1 MTPPHRDTP
10 ARSGGSTSRR
20 RVRTGRPIT
29 DAAAHGNAPANGTAP
44 ANGNARA
51 TGRAPVAAT
60 SKVKAGA
67 ASKAADTAAARSAQK
82 AQARDE
88 RAAQQTWVDGAEPA
102 LPVRTTRPEHVV
114 FHLGPT
120 NSGKTYESLQALAAA
135 GSGVYAAPL
144 RQLAHEAY
152 AKLSAQLPAGTV
164 GLSTGEEEIDPYA
177 PIVCCTVEKAPP
189 RGDLLVLD
197 ESHWVADPDRG
208 HHWARLLLTG
218 EYREMHLIS
227 AAEALLLLRPLVAD
241 AEQVVVVN
249 HKRLSRL
256 DVLAAPVRPAGVQ
269 AQTLV
274 VAFSR
279 KAVYAVAAQLD
290 PHRTGKVGVLY
301 GALPPATRRDVIDR
315 FTRGEL
321 EVLVTTDVIG
331 HGINV
336 PATTVLFAE
345 TTKFDGIELRPL
357 RSWEAAQIAG
367 RAGRYGL
374 TGHGKVGVLGGV
386 TGLKPVPSLVVA
398 GAAVARGDVM
408 SDLPNRKPRLRP
420 ELEDLGAF
428 EPVDL
433 PEALTRWAAWARTAT
448 KTEAMTP
455 DDVTGLIVRV
465 QALLPMLRGPLATDL
480 WTVWR
485 LINLAIDHD
494 PPRRVRWLALARAA
508 LQHEAGLPVT
518 RDVVL
523 PEVPRTGVVQD
534 FEQAAAQ
541 AREAQ
546 TLLRSFPGVAGLTS
560 DDAARVEERCAS
572 RITELLPDAITLS
585 TAARCAQCGTG
596 IAPWFTTCRDC
607 GTRPAG
613 RPSGDR
619 RPPRAGSRD
628 SGTSAGSRSSASTAA
643 TGRKPRKSDVGAG
656 GRQDPKAHDR
666 ADRGRGSDGGPPKPP
681 RGRRRGRSAGGPT
694 GAR

>member
-1 MTPPHRDTP
+1 MTDSP
-10 ARSGGSTSRR
+10 TSRR
-20 RVRTGRPIT
+20 RVRSPAQRTT
-29 DAAAHGNAPANGTAP
+29 DAST
-44 ANGNARA
+44 
-51 TGRAPVAAT
+51 
-60 SKVKAGA
+60 
-67 ASKAADTAAARSAQK
+67 RS
-82 AQARDE
+82 RDE
-88 RAAQQTWVDGAEPA
+88 RRAQQTWVDGAEPA

-152 AKLSAQLPAGTV
+152 AKLSAQLPPGTV
-164 GLSTGEEEIDPYA
+164 GLSTGEEEIDPHA

-189 RGDLLVLD
+189 RGEMLVLD

-227 AAEALLLLRPLVAD
+227 AAEALLLLKPLVAD

-256 DVLAAPVRPAGVQ
+256 DVLPAPVKPSQVRE
-269 AQTLV
+269 QTLV

-279 KAVYAVAAQLD
+279 KTVYAVAAQLD
-290 PHRTGKVGVLY
+290 PHRRGKVGVLY
-301 GALPPATRRDVIDR
+301 GALPPATRRDVIAR

-345 TTKFDGIELRPL
+345 TQKFDGTEMRPL
-357 RSWEAAQIAG
+357 RTWEAAQIAG

-374 TGHGKVGVLGGV
+374 TGHGQVGVLGGIA
-386 TGLKPVPSLVVA
+386 GLKPFASLVAA

-420 ELEDLGAF
+420 ELDDLGAF
-428 EPVDL
+428 EAVDL
-433 PEALTRWAAWARTAT
+433 PEALTRWSMWARTAT
-448 KTEAMTP
+448 KTEAMVP
-455 DDVTGLIVRV
+455 DDVSGLVLRV
-465 QALLPMLRGPLATDL
+465 HALLPMLRGPLATDL

-494 PPRRVRWLALARAA
+494 PPRKVRWLALARAA
-508 LQHEAGLPVT
+508 LQHEAGLAVS
-518 RDVVL
+518 RELVL
-523 PEVPRTGVVQD
+523 PAVPRSSTVQD
-534 FEQAAAQ
+534 YEQAAAQ

-560 DDAARVEERCAS
+560 ADAAEVEERCANK
-572 RITELLPDAITLS
+572 ITELLPEAISLS
-585 TAARCAQCGTG
+585 TAARCTGCGTG

-607 GTRPAG
+607 GTRPSG
-613 RPSGDR
+613 RPSSDR
-619 RPPRAGSRD
+619 RPPRAGAGRSQAPSS
-628 SGTSAGSRSSASTAA
+628 SGSSAGGRGAG
-643 TGRKPRKSDVGAG
+643 GRKPRKSDVGAG
-656 GRQDPKAHDR
+656 GRQDPQAHDR
-666 ADRGRGSDGGPPKPP
+666 AARGRGSDAGPPRSDSARPKH
-681 RGRRRGRSAGGPT
+681 RRRGRSAGGPT

>member
-1 MTPPHRDTP
+1 MLRTPEAPPTGGPAHPKDTVTPPPSP
-10 ARSGGSTSRR
+10 ASRR
-20 RVRTGRPIT
+20 RVRT
-29 DAAAHGNAPANGTAP
+29 PAQRTA
-44 ANGNARA
+44 
-51 TGRAPVAAT
+51 T
-60 SKVKAGA
+60 K
-67 ASKAADTAAARSAQK
+67 AAARSAEK
-82 AQARDE
+82 AAEKTQARDE
-88 RAAQQTWVDGAEPA
+88 RRAQQTWVDGAEPA

-164 GLSTGEEEIDPYA
+164 GLSTGEEEIDPQA
-177 PIVCCTVEKAPP
+177 PIVCCTVEKAPS

-256 DVLAAPVRPAGVQ
+256 DVLHAPVKPAQVRE
-269 AQTLV
+269 QTLV

-279 KAVYAVAAQLD
+279 KTVYAVAAQLD
-290 PHRTGKVGVLY
+290 PHRPGKVGVLY

-345 TTKFDGIELRPL
+345 TTKYDGTELRPL
-357 RSWEAAQIAG
+357 RTWEAAQIAG

-374 TGHGKVGVLGGV
+374 TGHGQVGVLGGV
-386 TGLKPVPSLVVA
+386 QGLRPVPALVVA

-428 EPVDL
+428 EAVDL
-433 PEALTRWAAWARTAT
+433 PEALTRWSLWARTAT

-455 DDVTGLIVRV
+455 DDVTGLIIRV

-508 LQHEAGLPVT
+508 LQHEAGLQVS
-518 RDVVL
+518 RDLVL
-523 PEVPRTGVVQD
+523 PALPSGGAVQE

-560 DDAARVEERCAS
+560 DDAARVEEKCAA
-572 RITELLPDAITLS
+572 RITELLPEAITLS
-585 TAARCAQCGTG
+585 TAARCTQCGAG

-613 RPSGDR
+613 RPATGDR
-619 RPPRAGSRD
+619 RPPREPSRSD
-628 SGTSAGSRSSASTAA
+628 APARGRSGGGGGRGRTGASAASSAGGSTG
-643 TGRKPRKSDVGAG
+643 GRKPRKSDVGAG

-666 ADRGRGSDGGPPKPP
+666 ADRGRGSDGGPPPSDRPKH
-681 RGRRRGRSAGGPT
+681 RRRGRSGGGPT

>member
-1 MTPPHRDTP
+1 MTPPSPT
-10 ARSGGSTSRR
+10 ARR
-20 RVRTGRPIT
+20 RVRTPGERT
-29 DAAAHGNAPANGTAP
+29 
-44 ANGNARA
+44 
-51 TGRAPVAAT
+51 
-60 SKVKAGA
+60 
-67 ASKAADTAAARSAQK
+67 SAQ
-82 AQARDE
+82 AVRNRAE
-88 RAAQQTWVDGAEPA
+88 RTAQQTWVDGAEPA

-152 AKLSAQLPAGTV
+152 AKLSEQLPPGTV
-164 GLSTGEEEIDPYA
+164 GLSTGEEEIDPGA

-189 RGDLLVLD
+189 RGELLVLD

-227 AAEALLLLRPLVAD
+227 AAEALLLLKPLVAD

-256 DVLAAPVRPAGVQ
+256 DVLPAPVKPAQVR

-279 KAVYAVAAQLD
+279 KTVYSVAAQLD
-290 PHRTGKVGVLY
+290 PHRRGKVGVLY
-301 GALPPATRRDVIDR
+301 GALPPATRRDVIAR

-345 TTKFDGIELRPL
+345 TQKFDGTEMRPL
-357 RSWEAAQIAG
+357 RTWEAAQIAG

-374 TGHGKVGVLGGV
+374 TGHGQVGVLGGIS
-386 TGLKPVPSLVVA
+386 GLRPMPSLVAA

-433 PEALTRWAAWARTAT
+433 PEALMRWSVWARTAT
-448 KTEAMTP
+448 RTEAMTP
-455 DDVTGLIVRV
+455 DDVSGLVLRV
-465 QALLPMLRGPLATDL
+465 HALLPMLRGPLATDL

-485 LINLAIDHD
+485 LVNLAIDHD
-494 PPRRVRWLALARAA
+494 PPRKVRWLALARAA
-508 LQHEAGLPVT
+508 LQHQAGLAVP
-518 RDVVL
+518 RELVL
-523 PEVPRTGVVQD
+523 PPVPRGTTVQ
-534 FEQAAAQ
+534 EYELAAAQ

-560 DDAARVEERCAS
+560 EDAAEVEERCAT
-572 RITELLPDAITLS
+572 RITELLPEAITL
-585 TAARCAQCGTG
+585 TAAARCTSCGVG

-607 GTRPAG
+607 GTRPSG
-613 RPSGDR
+613 RPSSDR
-619 RPPRAGSRD
+619 RPPR
-628 SGTSAGSRSSASTAA
+628 SASGRSGGSSSGRGAA
-643 TGRKPRKSDVGAG
+643 AASSGRSGAGASSSGRGAGGRKPRKSDVGAG
-656 GRQDPKAHDR
+656 GRSDPNAFDR
-666 ADRGRGSDGGPPKPP
+666 SARGRGSDAGPPHGDSARPKH
-681 RGRRRGRSAGGPT
+681 RRRGRSAGGPT

>member
-1 MTPPHRDTP
+1 MTTSP
-10 ARSGGSTSRR
+10 TSRR
-20 RVRTGRPIT
+20 RVRT
-29 DAAAHGNAPANGTAP
+29 PAQRTASETTR
-44 ANGNARA
+44 G
-51 TGRAPVAAT
+51 
-60 SKVKAGA
+60 
-67 ASKAADTAAARSAQK
+67 
-82 AQARDE
+82 RDE
-88 RAAQQTWVDGAEPA
+88 RRAQQTWVDGAEPA

-189 RGDLLVLD
+189 RGELLVLD

-227 AAEALLLLRPLVAD
+227 AAEALLLLKPLVAD

-256 DVLAAPVRPAGVQ
+256 DVLHAPVKPSQVRE
-269 AQTLV
+269 QTLV

-279 KAVYAVAAQLD
+279 KTVYAVAAQLD
-290 PHRTGKVGVLY
+290 PHRRGKVGVLY
-301 GALPPATRRDVIDR
+301 GALPPATRRDVIAR

-345 TTKFDGIELRPL
+345 TQKFDGTEMRPL
-357 RSWEAAQIAG
+357 RTWEAAQIAG

-374 TGHGKVGVLGGV
+374 TGHGQVGVLGGV
-386 TGLKPVPSLVVA
+386 AGLKPLASLVAA

-420 ELEDLGAF
+420 ELDDLGAF
-428 EPVDL
+428 EAVDL
-433 PEALTRWAAWARTAT
+433 PEALTRWSMWARAAT
-448 KTEAMTP
+448 KADGPESAVMTP
-455 DDVTGLIVRV
+455 DDVSGLVLRV
-465 QALLPMLRGPLATDL
+465 HALLPMLRGPLATDL

-494 PPRRVRWLALARAA
+494 PPRKVRWLALARAA
-508 LQHEAGLPVT
+508 LQHEAGLAVS
-518 RDVVL
+518 RELVL
-523 PEVPRTGVVQD
+523 PAVPRGSTVQD
-534 FEQAAAQ
+534 YEQAAAQ

-560 DDAARVEERCAS
+560 ADAAAVEEQCAN
-572 RITELLPDAITLS
+572 RITELLPEAISLS
-585 TAARCAQCGTG
+585 TAARCTGCGTG

-613 RPSGDR
+613 RAAADR
-619 RPPRAGSRD
+619 RPPRSSGGRSGGGKAAASSGGSSGRGAG
-628 SGTSAGSRSSASTAA
+628 
-643 TGRKPRKSDVGAG
+643 GRKPRKSDVGAG
-656 GRQDPKAHDR
+656 GRTDPNAFDR
-666 ADRGRGSDGGPPKPP
+666 SARGRGSDAGPPPGDASRPKH
-681 RGRRRGRSAGGPT
+681 RRRGRSAGGPT

>member
-1 MTPPHRDTP
+1 VTDSP
-10 ARSGGSTSRR
+10 TSRR
-20 RVRTGRPIT
+20 RVRSPAQRTT
-29 DAAAHGNAPANGTAP
+29 DAST
-44 ANGNARA
+44 
-51 TGRAPVAAT
+51 
-60 SKVKAGA
+60 
-67 ASKAADTAAARSAQK
+67 RS
-82 AQARDE
+82 RDE
-88 RAAQQTWVDGAEPA
+88 RRAQQTWVDGAEPA

-152 AKLSAQLPAGTV
+152 AKLSAQLPPGTV
-164 GLSTGEEEIDPYA
+164 GLSTGEEEIDPHA

-189 RGDLLVLD
+189 RGEMLVLD

-227 AAEALLLLRPLVAD
+227 AAEALLLLKPLVAD

-256 DVLAAPVRPAGVQ
+256 DVLPAPVKPSQVRE
-269 AQTLV
+269 QTLV

-279 KAVYAVAAQLD
+279 KTVYAVAAQLD
-290 PHRTGKVGVLY
+290 PHRRGKVGVLY
-301 GALPPATRRDVIDR
+301 GALPPATRRDVIAR

-345 TTKFDGIELRPL
+345 TQKFDGTEMRPL
-357 RSWEAAQIAG
+357 RTWEAAQIAG

-374 TGHGKVGVLGGV
+374 TGHGQVGVLGGIA
-386 TGLKPVPSLVVA
+386 GLKPFASLVAA

-420 ELEDLGAF
+420 ELDDLGAF
-428 EPVDL
+428 EAVDL
-433 PEALTRWAAWARTAT
+433 PEALTRWSMWARTAT
-448 KTEAMTP
+448 KTEAMVP
-455 DDVTGLIVRV
+455 DDVSGLVLRV
-465 QALLPMLRGPLATDL
+465 HALLPMLRGPLATDL

-494 PPRRVRWLALARAA
+494 PPRKVRWLALARAA
-508 LQHEAGLPVT
+508 LQHEAGLAVS
-518 RDVVL
+518 RELVL
-523 PEVPRTGVVQD
+523 PAVPRSSTVQD
-534 FEQAAAQ
+534 YEQAAAQ

-560 DDAARVEERCAS
+560 ADAAEVEERCANK
-572 RITELLPDAITLS
+572 ITELLPEAISLS
-585 TAARCAQCGTG
+585 TAARCTGCGTG

-607 GTRPAG
+607 GTRPSG
-613 RPSGDR
+613 RPSSDR
-619 RPPRAGSRD
+619 RPPRAGAGRSQAPSS
-628 SGTSAGSRSSASTAA
+628 SGSSAGGRGAG
-643 TGRKPRKSDVGAG
+643 GRKPRKSDVGAG
-656 GRQDPKAHDR
+656 GRQDPQAHDR
-666 ADRGRGSDGGPPKPP
+666 ADRGRGSDAGPPRSDSARPKH
-681 RGRRRGRSAGGPT
+681 RRRGRSAGGPT

>member
-1 MTPPHRDTP
+1 
-10 ARSGGSTSRR
+10 
-20 RVRTGRPIT
+20 VRTPGDRT
-29 DAAAHGNAPANGTAP
+29 SAEATRN
-44 ANGNARA
+44 RA
-51 TGRAPVAAT
+51 
-60 SKVKAGA
+60 
-67 ASKAADTAAARSAQK
+67 
-82 AQARDE
+82 E
-88 RAAQQTWVDGAEPA
+88 RTAQQTWVDGAEPA

-152 AKLSAQLPAGTV
+152 AKLTAQLGPGKV

-189 RGDLLVLD
+189 RGELLVLD

-227 AAEALLLLRPLVAD
+227 AAEALLLLKPLVAD

-256 DVLAAPVRPAGVQ
+256 DVLPAPIKPSQVRE
-269 AQTLV
+269 QTLV

-279 KAVYAVAAQLD
+279 KTVYSVAAQLD

-301 GALPPATRRDVIDR
+301 GALPPATRRDVIAR

-336 PATTVLFAE
+336 PAATVLFAE
-345 TTKFDGIELRPL
+345 TQKFDGTEMRPL
-357 RSWEAAQIAG
+357 RTWEAAQIAG

-374 TGHGKVGVLGGV
+374 TGHGQVGVLGGIA
-386 TGLKPVPSLVVA
+386 GLKPMPSLVAA

-428 EPVDL
+428 EAVDL
-433 PEALTRWAAWARTAT
+433 PEALMRWSVWARTAT
-448 KTEAMTP
+448 RTEAMTP
-455 DDVTGLIVRV
+455 DDVSGLVLRV
-465 QALLPMLRGPLATDL
+465 HALLPMLRGPLATDL

-485 LINLAIDHD
+485 LVNLAIDHD
-494 PPRRVRWLALARAA
+494 PPRKVRWLALARAA
-508 LQHEAGLPVT
+508 LQHQAGLAVS
-518 RDVVL
+518 RELVL
-523 PEVPRTGVVQD
+523 PPVPRGTTVQ
-534 FEQAAAQ
+534 EYEAAAAQ

-560 DDAARVEERCAS
+560 EDAAEVEELCAN
-572 RITELLPDAITLS
+572 RITELLPDAIALTG
-585 TAARCAQCGTG
+585 AAKCSSCGVG

-607 GTRPAG
+607 GTRPSGRASADRRQARASSARSGAAAPAAG
-613 RPSGDR
+613 RKAAPS
-619 RPPRAGSRD
+619 A
-628 SGTSAGSRSSASTAA
+628 SAGRGTG
-643 TGRKPRKSDVGAG
+643 GRKPRKSDVGAG
-656 GRQDPKAHDR
+656 GRTDPNAFDR
-666 ADRGRGSDGGPPKPP
+666 SARGRGSDGGPPPSDSARPKH
-681 RGRRRGRSAGGPT
+681 RRRGRSAGGPT

>member
-1 MTPPHRDTP
+1 MTPPSPT
-10 ARSGGSTSRR
+10 ARR
-20 RVRTGRPIT
+20 RVRIPGER
-29 DAAAHGNAPANGTAP
+29 
-44 ANGNARA
+44 
-51 TGRAPVAAT
+51 T
-60 SKVKAGA
+60 SAQ
-67 ASKAADTAAARSAQK
+67 AARNRA
-82 AQARDE
+82 E
-88 RAAQQTWVDGAEPA
+88 RTAQQTWVDGAEPA

-152 AKLSAQLPAGTV
+152 AKLAEQLPPGSV
-164 GLSTGEEEIDPYA
+164 GLSTGEEEIDPHA

-189 RGDLLVLD
+189 RGQLLVLD

-227 AAEALLLLRPLVAD
+227 AAEALLLLKPLVAD

-256 DVLAAPVRPAGVQ
+256 DVLPAPVKPAQVR

-279 KAVYAVAAQLD
+279 RTVYSVAAQLD
-290 PHRTGKVGVLY
+290 PHRRGKVGVLY
-301 GALPPATRRDVIDR
+301 GALPPATRRDVIAR

-345 TTKFDGIELRPL
+345 TQKFDGTEMRPL
-357 RSWEAAQIAG
+357 RTWEAAQIAG

-374 TGHGKVGVLGGV
+374 TGHGQVGVLGGIS
-386 TGLKPVPSLVVA
+386 GLRPMPSLVAA

-408 SDLPNRKPRLRP
+408 SDLPHRKPRLRP

-433 PEALTRWAAWARTAT
+433 PEALNRWSVWARSAT
-448 KTEAMTP
+448 RTEAMTP
-455 DDVTGLIVRV
+455 DDVSGLVLRV
-465 QALLPMLRGPLATDL
+465 HALLPMLRGPLATDL

-485 LINLAIDHD
+485 LVNLAIDHD
-494 PPRRVRWLALARAA
+494 PPRKVRWLALARAA
-508 LQHEAGLPVT
+508 LQHQAGLAVP
-518 RDVVL
+518 RELVL
-523 PEVPRTGVVQD
+523 PPVPRGTTVQ
-534 FEQAAAQ
+534 EYELAAAQ

-560 DDAARVEERCAS
+560 DDAADVEERCAA
-572 RITELLPDAITLS
+572 RITELLPEAITL
-585 TAARCAQCGTG
+585 TAAARCTSCGVG

-607 GTRPAG
+607 GTRPSG
-613 RPSGDR
+613 RTSSDR
-619 RPPRAGSRD
+619 RPPR
-628 SGTSAGSRSSASTAA
+628 SAGRSGSGAPSSGRGAAASSS
-643 TGRKPRKSDVGAG
+643 TGRGAGGRSPRRSDVGAG
-656 GRQDPKAHDR
+656 GRTDPQAFDR
-666 ADRGRGSDGGPPKPP
+666 GARGRGSDAGPPHGDSARPKH
-681 RGRRRGRSAGGPT
+681 RRRGRSAGGPT